1 MSNVRIRPLEKNDAY
16 TSVKWRNIPELWIH
30 TKFKAVREIGI
41 EDELTWI
48 EKVINDPQS
57 ARFAIVADSVYVGNI
72 YITNIERDVG
82 EYHIFIGDKDYWGK
96 GIAREA
102 SIQIINYGKDVLGL
116 KTLKLE
122 VRSEN
127 AAAYHLYETLGFR
140 ETDERS
146 GDGFVTMKLDV
157 GGWSGDPRKGKSDA
171 TKS

>member
-1 MSNVRIRPLEKNDAY
+1 MPNIRIRPLEKNDAY
-16 TSVKWRNIPELWIH
+16 TSVRWRNIPELWIY
-30 TKFKAVREIGI
+30 TKFKTVREISI
-41 EDELTWI
+41 DDELTWI

-57 ARFAIVADSVYVGNI
+57 ARFAIIADDTYVGNI
-72 YITNIERDVG
+72 YITNINKGVG

-116 KTLKLE
+116 KTLTLE

-127 AAAYHLYETLGFR
+127 AAAHHLYETLGFK
-140 ETDERS
+140 ETGKCD
-146 GDGFVTMKLDV
+146 DDFMIMKLDV
-157 GGWSGDPRKGKSDA
+157 DGWSGDPRKGRGNE